1 MHIVSVVGA
10 RPQFVK
16 LAPISRAFAANSD
29 IRHTIIHT
37 GQHYDDN
44 MSSVFFDE
52 LKISK
57 PDVNLEIGSAS
68 HASQTGKMMEKIEQ
82 CLQAHRPDVV
92 LVYGDTNSTLAACLA
107 ATKIH
112 IAVAHVEAGL
122 RSFNRKMPEEIN
134 RVATDHCSDRLYSPT
149 PAGMAN
155 LNAENLV
162 QRAIHS
168 GDVMRDA
175 VQHNIEL
182 ALSREIT
189 TQRCFDNEYGVLTL
203 HRPSNTDSEVLF
215 RLLKVL
221 DKQAQKTM
229 PLIFPVHPRTR
240 AIIEKS
246 SLRLSSAIEIVEPL
260 AYLDML
266 VAVKNAR
273 MVLTDSGGLQK
284 EAAFLGISCITLRE
298 ETEWTETIV
307 IGVNQLVG
315 SDTNKLVEAFEK
327 VANGHT
333 GFDEKTQVA
342 LDANFG
348 HGDAAQIITD
358 DLLTLFS

>member
-1 MHIVSVVGA
+1 MDIVSIVGA

-16 LAPISRAFAANSD
+16 LAPISRAFDANSD

-68 HASQTGKMMEKIEQ
+68 HATQTGQMMEKLEQ
-82 CLQAHRPDVV
+82 WFEAKQPDVV

-112 IAVAHVEAGL
+112 IPVAHVEAGL

-134 RVATDHCSDRLYSPT
+134 RVATDHCSDRLYVPT
-149 PAGMAN
+149 PAGMTN
-155 LNAENLV
+155 LQAERLD
-162 QRAIHS
+162 QRAIQS

-182 ALSREIT
+182 AMARGSKTLRHGS
-189 TQRCFDNEYGVLTL
+189 DYGVLTL
-203 HRPSNTDSEVLF
+203 HRPSNTDSETLF
-215 RLLKVL
+215 VLLKAL
-221 DKQAQKTM
+221 ETLAGDTM
-229 PLIFPVHPRTR
+229 PLVFPAHPRTR
-240 AIIEKS
+240 AILEKS
-246 SLRLSSAIEIVEPL
+246 SLNLSGSIELIEPL

-266 VAVKNAR
+266 VTVKNAR

-284 EAAFLGISCITLRE
+284 EAAFLGTPCITLRE
-298 ETEWTETIV
+298 ETEWTETID

-315 SDTNKLVEAFEK
+315 IDTTKLITAVEK

-333 GFDEKTQVA
+333 GFDENTQQA
-342 LDANFG
+342 MDKNFG
-348 HGDAAQIITD
+348 PGNAAQIIAD
-358 DLLTLFS
+358 DLLTFFG